1 MKRLILKKK
10 LLGLALAALPMTVVT
25 IAVTRPASAQTS
37 VVLDPVGDVDFRAP
51 AFQDIVRGEIQKKSG
66 SFVLRM
72 EMAGPYRSSQPCRHL
87 EPQKFGGP
95 GRSTWTP
102 QQLLRVIRSHRDML
116 RRQNS

>member
-1 MKRLILKKK
+1 MKTLILKKK
-10 LLGLALAALPMTVVT
+10 LLGLALAALPITVVT

-72 EMAGPYRSSQPCRHL
+72 EMAGPIPEQSTPAATWELRNLVGLGVRPGPHNSS
-87 EPQKFGGP
+87 
-95 GRSTWTP
+95 
-102 QQLLRVIRSHRDML
+102 
-116 RRQNS
+116 